1 MESNEFIALVTNVS
15 LLIAMAFVYD
25 LATVRVLNLDRRLRQ
40 VLVGLGLG
48 VIAVATMSAPWVFAP
63 GITFD
68 SRSVL
73 IGVSGLFFGALP
85 TFIVMAIAAAYRVFQ
100 GGAVL
105 TGVSVIVASGVVG
118 LVMRRTLK
126 RPLADLRWSHL
137 LVLGYA
143 VHIAMLALMFTLPLP
158 TALNVL
164 RKITLPVL
172 TIYPLGTVA
181 IGVLMLNRLRRE
193 QAVAAVRENEVQFRT
208 LFEQAA
214 VGVAKLDVRTGTFAL
229 VNRRYAD
236 LLGCPVQDLLKT
248 DIYAVTHPDDREAT
262 RQNMHDLVAG
272 TKPSYTLVKRF
283 TRKDGG
289 IIWASVTASR
299 LWRTGDEP
307 DFAMAVIEDITEQK
321 SVEEELRQRERL
333 LNEVQEV
340 SSIGGWEYDVQTR
353 QLTWTREVY
362 RIHELPSAYD
372 PNDIHIDLQFYDT
385 SGRAL
390 IETAFDRAVTAGE
403 PYDLTVPFVTAKGN
417 HRWVRTMGRPE
428 LRDGLPVRVV
438 GNIADVT
445 ERMRLERQVAH
456 LASFPA
462 QNPYAVVEVG
472 TDGVVR
478 FANAASAATL
488 SQLGLG
494 PDARQFLPGTSEEL
508 ALLRSQCEENPQTQE
523 LQLGSATFLR
533 VVAAPP
539 GDDSLRVYAVD
550 ITDRKKMEEEI
561 RSLNANLEE
570 RVRRRTIELTAA
582 NRELEAF
589 SYSVSHDLRAP
600 LRSIDGFSQ
609 AFLEDYGT
617 TVPEEGRKDL
627 DRVRNATR
635 RMGVLIDDML
645 TLARVTRSEMH
656 LQTMDVSAMA
666 AKAARDLTEE
676 SPGRDVH
683 VDIEP
688 GLTAVGDPQLLRIVL
703 ANLLDNAWKFTSR
716 REHAHVAIGMVN
728 DAQRG
733 PAFFVRDDG
742 AGFNPKYA
750 GRLFVAFQRLH
761 AHDEF
766 PGTGIGLATVERA
779 VRRHGGD
786 VWAQGEVDR
795 GATFY
800 FTIPNLSALNSAKG
814 DHDD

>member
-307 DFAMAVIEDITEQK
+307 DFAMAVIEDITERK

-533 VVAAPP
+533 VVAAPCA
-539 GDDSLRVYAVD
+539 STQSTSRTA
-550 ITDRKKMEEEI
+550 R
-561 RSLNANLEE
+561 RW
-570 RVRRRTIELTAA
+570 RRR
-582 NRELEAF
+582 
-589 SYSVSHDLRAP
+589 SGHS
-600 LRSIDGFSQ
+600 
-609 AFLEDYGT
+609 
-617 TVPEEGRKDL
+617 
-627 DRVRNATR
+627 TR
-635 RMGVLIDDML
+635 IWKNVCAGVL
-645 TLARVTRSEMH
+645 S
-656 LQTMDVSAMA
+656 
-666 AKAARDLTEE
+666 
-676 SPGRDVH
+676 
-683 VDIEP
+683 
-688 GLTAVGDPQLLRIVL
+688 
-703 ANLLDNAWKFTSR
+703 N
-716 REHAHVAIGMVN
+716 
-728 DAQRG
+728 
-733 PAFFVRDDG
+733 
-742 AGFNPKYA
+742 
-750 GRLFVAFQRLH
+750 
-761 AHDEF
+761 
-766 PGTGIGLATVERA
+766 
-779 VRRHGGD
+779 
-786 VWAQGEVDR
+786 
-795 GATFY
+795 
-800 FTIPNLSALNSAKG
+800 
-814 DHDD
+814 